1 MSQGRPSR
9 RVRSAAARKATTR
22 KVRPARRKE
31 PAAAQVLDEGEL
43 GTAIEMALDRRL
55 RKKGYWFDPAEAD
68 RVCRFVGLC
77 KHSKGKWAGQP
88 LKLEPWQR
96 RIVRRLFGWRREDG
110 TRRYRRAALWLP
122 RKNGKSTLIAVLLL
136 YLTAADG
143 ENGAQVFS
151 AASNREQA
159 GMVFDE
165 AKLMV
170 QASRELSATSALYKS
185 TIFFPQ
191 KKGVYRVLSA
201 KPGSKHG
208 LNVHGVG
215 IDEIHAIKDRE
226 LYDVLTSASASRTQ
240 PMEIVISTAGNN
252 IGSFGY
258 EIWEYALK
266 VRDGVLEDPE
276 FLAVVYAADP
286 GDDWRSEKTWEKA
299 NPNYGVSVSPDFL
312 RGELTKTRGMPGRIA
327 AFKQLYLN
335 LWTQAAEAWLPIDKC
350 RDCFAGAR
358 ALSAYKGRRCWAGLD
373 LSSTT
378 DLTALALVFEP
389 GEDEVYDL
397 AVFFWVPRDTALE
410 HERADRAQYVKWIDQ
425 RFLRATPGNVVD
437 YDLVERDVAKIAGF
451 VQLQELAYDRWGASQ
466 ISQRL
471 QDVHGITMVQHGQGY
486 KDMSPAAKE
495 FERVVLSKKVR
506 IHENPVLLWQLS
518 NVIVK
523 RDPSGNIKPDKSRPT
538 NRIDGVVAALMA
550 LARASLREQNTS
562 VYSRRGVITA

>member
-1 MSQGRPSR
+1 MAKRRTPRRPKRPPRPSR
-9 RVRSAAARKATTR
+9 RPTPRASPPVA
-22 KVRPARRKE
+22 
-31 PAAAQVLDEGEL
+31 LDDGEL
-43 GTAIEMALDRRL
+43 GTAIEMGLDRRL
-55 RKKGYWFDPAEAD
+55 RKRGYWFDAVQAD
-68 RVCRFVGLC
+68 RVCHFAGYC
-77 KHSKGKWAGQP
+77 QHSKGRWAGQP
-88 LKLEPWQR
+88 LTLEPWQR
-96 RIVRRLFGWRREDG
+96 RIVRRLFGWMRPDG

-136 YLTAADG
+136 YLTSADG

-170 QASRELSATSALYKS
+170 QSSVELSRRATLYKS
-185 TIFFPQ
+185 TIQFNVN
-191 KKGVYRVLSA
+191 KGGGVYRVLSA

-276 FLAVVYAADP
+276 FLSVVYAADP
-286 GDDWRSEKTWEKA
+286 GDDWRDEKTWAKA
-299 NPNYGVSVSPDFL
+299 NPNLGISVSLDFL

-335 LWTQAAEAWLPIDKC
+335 LWTQAAQAWLPIDKC
-350 RDCFAGAR
+350 RECFAGAR
-358 ALSAYKGRRCWAGLD
+358 ALSAYKGRRCWGGLD

-425 RFLRATPGNVVD
+425 RYIRATPGNVVD

-506 IHENPVLLWQLS
+506 IHESPVLLWQLS
-518 NVIVK
+518 NVVVK

-538 NRIDGVVAALMA
+538 NRIDGVVAALMG
-550 LARASLREQNTS
+550 LARASLREQTTS
-562 VYSRRGVITA
+562 VYATRGVITA